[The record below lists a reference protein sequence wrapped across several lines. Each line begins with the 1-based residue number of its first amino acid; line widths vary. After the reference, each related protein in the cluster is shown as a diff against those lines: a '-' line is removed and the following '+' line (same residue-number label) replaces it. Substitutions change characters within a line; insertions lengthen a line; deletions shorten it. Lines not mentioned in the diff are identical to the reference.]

1 LPVFHIA
8 EERLIHAAHI
18 CDKESGETDD
28 LRNGIPLCVNHHIAF
43 DEGLFKVRPDTDALT
58 PSDSLTLLALGI
70 SETTLSPEKRFP
82 HREALAWKFDQDRP
96 SETSRSQRTQTEV
109 TK

>member
-1 LPVFHIA
+1 MPVFHIT

-18 CDKESGETDD
+18 CEKESGGTDD
-28 LRNGIPLCVNHHIAF
+28 WTNGIPLCANRHIAF
-43 DEGLFKVRPDTDALT
+43 DESLFKVRPDPGALT
-58 PSDSLTLLALGI
+58 PSDSLTLSVLGI